1 MKKKLLIF
9 LTVLICAVISL
20 GALTSCAERETILKV
35 YNWAEYVGDNVIADF
50 EEYYESITGKPIH
63 VNYTTFDIN
72 ETMLAK
78 VATGADY
85 DVVCPSDYAIE
96 KLIRY
101 NKLTPLKENLGLT
114 VDGKPIEDYRGMQS
128 KLVTSRSEYDPEQK
142 FSRTYTWG
150 TMGILYNKDM
160 LAPEHQADNDG
171 SGHPDWLETVGWG
184 ALWAKNIDGTPN
196 GWYTDSRNTDYGIL
210 MKDSYRDSY
219 AIAALYTFRDDL
231 LNGTRTQSDVLNTT
245 NKADIAKIEAN
256 LIAQKDLLKG
266 YEVDSGKQEAA
277 DGKVSMTLQWGG
289 DAVWA
294 IADAAENGIT
304 LDYFIPPEGSNIF
317 FDGWCIPSTSRNPD
331 AAQLFINFM
340 CRPDISIRNM
350 DYIGYSSPCNTEEFV
365 EYMAETFPDEKAR
378 AIKYFMGSDELIYA
392 PLSMYP
398 LEETIARCGVM
409 RDFGEHEED
418 IIKMWINV
426 KIA

>member
-1 MKKKLLIF
+1 MRKKLF
-9 LTVLICAVISL
+9 LVLAVILCTVIPLS
-20 GALTSCAERETILKV
+20 ALTSCAERSTILKV
-35 YNWAEYVGDNVIADF
+35 YNWAEYIGEEVIDDF
-50 EEYYESITGKPIH
+50 EAYYEEITGKPIK

-96 KLIRY
+96 KLIKY
-101 NKLTPLKENLGLT
+101 NKLTPLAPDLG
-114 VDGKPIEDYRGMQS
+114 VDINGTPITDYRNMLS
-128 KLVTSRSEYDPEQK
+128 DLVMSRSEYDPEHK
-142 FSRTYTWG
+142 YSRAYTWG
-150 TMGILYNKDM
+150 TMGILYNRAM
-160 LAPEHQADNDG
+160 LAPEHQADNDN

-184 ALWAKNIDGTPN
+184 ALWAKNADGSTN
-196 GWYTDSRNTDYGIL
+196 EWYTNPRKTDYGIL
-210 MKDSYRDSY
+210 MKDSVRDSY

-231 LNGTRTQSDVLNTT
+231 LSGKRTQSDVLNTT
-245 NKADIAKIEAN
+245 NKADIAKIEAK

-277 DGKVSMTLQWGG
+277 DSKVSMTLQWGG

-294 IADAAENGIT
+294 IADAAKNGVT

-331 AAQLFINFM
+331 AAQLFVNFM

-350 DYIGYSSPCNTEEFV
+350 DYIGYSSPCNTEEFT
-365 EYMAETFPDEKAR
+365 EYMAETFPKETPR
-378 AIKYFMGSDELIYA
+378 SIKYFTGTDELIYA

-409 RDFGEHEED
+409 RDFGEYEED